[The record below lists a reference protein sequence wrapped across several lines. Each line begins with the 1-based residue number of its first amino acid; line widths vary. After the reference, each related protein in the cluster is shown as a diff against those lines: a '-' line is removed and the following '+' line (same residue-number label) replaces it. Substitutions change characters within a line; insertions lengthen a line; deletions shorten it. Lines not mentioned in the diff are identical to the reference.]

1 MQTQTDYLKPNH
13 LKSGEL
19 AKAVG
24 VNVET
29 LRYYEKRGLI
39 PEPPRRESGY
49 RQYPPESVDRLRFI
63 KGAQELGFT
72 LEEIKDL
79 LALRVDESASKGQVR
94 QHARGKVA
102 QIDAKI
108 AALTQMR
115 AALSQM
121 IDQCHGEGPTSDCPI
136 IEAIELHEFE
146 INS

>member
-1 MQTQTDYLKPNH
+1 MQTQTNIQNSEH

-19 AKAVG
+19 AKAAG

-49 RQYPPESVDRLRFI
+49 RQYPPESVDRLIFI
-63 KGAQELGFT
+63 KSAQELGFT

-79 LALRVDESASKGQVR
+79 LALRVDESATKAQVR
-94 QHARGKVA
+94 QHAQAKVA

-108 AALTQMR
+108 AALSQMR
-115 AALSQM
+115 SALSHM

-136 IEAIELHEFE
+136 IESIELHQFE
-146 INS
+146 IK